1 MVRDPDTAREMRRQD
16 LFAKLGPGTQA
27 HDPDWHW
34 WLQMRDLELAAE
46 TAAGVRASFEAIE
59 HRRAV
64 QEYWLEDWKHRGLT
78 LDAASEL
85 VGAGKKNA
93 TWAKE
98 WFKGYSAPYLDRTPP
113 TSVKWP
119 ARAWGWLS
127 RRKTR
132 RADRREEVRRAER
145 RAARG
150 GDAAVPGGRCLRA
163 AAGGGARGAGRE
175 RVGGRGRAGAP
186 GGVPRSEARTP
197 RRRRAK
203 PPSTRAT
210 GTPLGGRLTAAQQ
223 ERERARREAERREAL
238 AASAPAGANQSGSGE
253 NGGDDPDPS
262 GAATGASVDASAS
275 EKTNEPVR
283 DDVDALFRA
292 FKNFRDNVDL
302 MAMRDGAVDDAFVFE
317 ILLEDMERRAE
328 AVGAKDVC
336 LAPLHA
342 TALDFVVGQLSA
354 YRDALTDD
362 ARSVRLMEGDSVYAR
377 CHDLPSRA
385 ERRRAALRGRARRVR
400 RQVTRALEGACEEME
415 KGALRRLD
423 APPHGGGDDVAVGAS
438 DAPFSSSSWRD
449 HLRGLHSKVDALG
462 VRGGG
467 GRGDARG
474 GGTRSRARR
483 AARADGR

>member
-1 MVRDPDTAREMRRQD
+1 MMRGDAILVNDLAEAMSFAQPARARAAGRRRLELEGAHARRASVVRDPDTAREMRRQD
-16 LFAKLGPGTQA
+16 LFAKLGPGTEA

-78 LDAASEL
+78 LDAA
-85 VGAGKKNA
+85 
-93 TWAKE
+93 
-98 WFKGYSAPYLDRTPP
+98 
-113 TSVKWP
+113 
-119 ARAWGWLS
+119 
-127 RRKTR
+127 
-132 RADRREEVRRAER
+132 ER
-145 RAARG
+145 ARG
-150 GDAAVPGGRCLRA
+150 RGEQKRHVGQGVVQGVQCAVPGPHATHVREVAGAGARCLVASARA
-163 AAGGGARGAGRE
+163 DAPGRSTSRGTSRRSRRRRGGSWRARLGAETSGGTRGAGRE

-186 GGVPRSEARTP
+186 GGVPRVPRRG

-203 PPSTRAT
+203 PPSTLGDGAR
-210 GTPLGGRLTAAQQ
+210 PLGGRLTAAQQ
-223 ERERARREAERREAL
+223 ERERARGTRSGANP
-238 AASAPAGANQSGSGE
+238 AASASAGANQSGSGE

-317 ILLEDMERRAE
+317 MLLEDMERRAE

-342 TALDFVVGQLSA
+342 TALDFVVGQLSV
-354 YRDALTDD
+354 YRAT
-362 ARSVRLMEGDSVYAR
+362 RSPTTRAR
-377 CHDLPSRA
+377 C
-385 ERRRAALRGRARRVR
+385 V
-400 RQVTRALEGACEEME
+400 
-415 KGALRRLD
+415 
-423 APPHGGGDDVAVGAS
+423 
-438 DAPFSSSSWRD
+438 
-449 HLRGLHSKVDALG
+449 
-462 VRGGG
+462 
-467 GRGDARG
+467 
-474 GGTRSRARR
+474 
-483 AARADGR
+483 